1 MRSIVVFLILL
12 AAVTGLLA
20 APAQDSA
27 KVGAPVHRLIYEGA
41 ITPVTSEF
49 VVDRLDQAADEGAL
63 CLVLQLDTPGGLDSA
78 MRQIIKAML
87 AAPMPVIVHVAP
99 SGGRAASAGAFI
111 AMAAHV
117 AGMAPGTNIGSAS
130 PVGMGGAIADST
142 MAHKVTNDAA
152 AYIASLATQ
161 RGRDPDL
168 ARRFVTEALNL
179 TAGEAL
185 EAGLIDVIAPTT
197 EALLDSLQGQTV
209 MIGSVEHVLDF
220 SQATILDRPMGRRQL
235 ILKFL
240 ADPNV
245 AYILMMLGIYGLF
258 FELSNPGSL
267 VPGIMGGICLLL
279 ALFAF
284 QALPVS
290 YAGVGLILLG
300 VVLLILEVKVTS
312 FGGLTI
318 GGVVSLVLGSLMLFD
333 SPDPW
338 ARVSLTVI
346 IPVVTVFTAF
356 FLLCVW
362 LAVRGHQRPR
372 MSGRASL
379 VGERG
384 RVVLAIEGAEPLGKV
399 VFHGEMWDAA
409 ASQAIP
415 ENTRVEVVA
424 VQGRQVTVHPVTDD
438 S

>member
-1 MRSIVVFLILL
+1 
-12 AAVTGLLA
+12 
-20 APAQDSA
+20 
-27 KVGAPVHRLIYEGA
+27 
-41 ITPVTSEF
+41 
-49 VVDRLDQAADEGAL
+49 
-63 CLVLQLDTPGGLDSA
+63 
-78 MRQIIKAML
+78 
-87 AAPMPVIVHVAP
+87 
-99 SGGRAASAGAFI
+99 
-111 AMAAHV
+111 
-117 AGMAPGTNIGSAS
+117 
-130 PVGMGGAIADST
+130 
-142 MAHKVTNDAA
+142 
-152 AYIASLATQ
+152 
-161 RGRDPDL
+161 
-168 ARRFVTEALNL
+168 
-179 TAGEAL
+179 
-185 EAGLIDVIAPTT
+185 
-197 EALLDSLQGQTV
+197 
-209 MIGSVEHVLDF
+209 
-220 SQATILDRPMGRRQL
+220 
-235 ILKFL
+235 
-240 ADPNV
+240 
-245 AYILMMLGIYGLF
+245 
-258 FELSNPGSL
+258 
-267 VPGIMGGICLLL
+267 
-279 ALFAF
+279 
-284 QALPVS
+284 
-290 YAGVGLILLG
+290 
-300 VVLLILEVKVTS
+300 VLLILEVKVTS